1 MPSAVVQVD
10 AIMVTTRDGG
20 HPSSANF
27 AGGCRPR
34 GIELKENAHSPSK
47 NPIRGKLSTSGLG
60 KFGRTRELYRT
71 GALVVA
77 ALWGTLIL
85 AACAGP
91 TAAEPTPTIAA
102 AEAETPPT
110 ATIAEPTPTTIPTA
124 TAQAEAEPVAAAP
137 SNLKFDF
144 QIDLYQGGDVLGGQ
158 EIKFSEL
165 FGQGK
170 PVILNFWAGLCPPCR
185 LEMPDFDEFATEY
198 ENEVVMFGLDVGTY
212 TGLGSAEDGKELLRE
227 LGVGYPAGS
236 TPDASV
242 IAQYEVFGM
251 PATLFIM
258 PDGTVFNSWT
268 GILTKEKL
276 TELAEELLEASG
288 E

>member
-1 MPSAVVQVD
+1 M
-10 AIMVTTRDGG
+10 
-20 HPSSANF
+20 
-27 AGGCRPR
+27 
-34 GIELKENAHSPSK
+34 KENAHSPSK
-47 NPIRGKLSTSGLG
+47 NPMPGKLSTLGLG

-77 ALWGTLIL
+77 ALLGTLIL

-102 AEAETPPT
+102 AEAETAPT

-144 QIDLYQGGDVLGGQ
+144 QIDLYQGEDVLGGQ

>member
-1 MPSAVVQVD
+1 MGQVD
-10 AIMVTTRDGG
+10 AIMWTTNAGG
-20 HPSSANF
+20 SPSLAEF
-27 AGGCRPR
+27 AGDCRTR
-34 GIELKENAHSPSK
+34 EFELKDRTHSPSNK
-47 NPIRGKLSTSGLG
+47 PLPGRLSKLVLQEMQPVL
-60 KFGRTRELYRT
+60 RLLRV
-71 GALVVA
+71 GALVAA
-77 ALWGTLIL
+77 ALLGALML
-85 AACAGP
+85 AACDSP
-91 TAAEPTPTIAA
+91 TVAEPSPTIAVTVKAEAEPTPTV
-102 AEAETPPT
+102 
-110 ATIAEPTPTTIPTA
+110 AEPTPTTVPTA
-124 TAQAEAEPVAAAP
+124 ITESEATQVAAIP
-137 SNLKFDF
+137 SNLPVDF
-144 QIDLYQGGDVLGGQ
+144 QIELYQGQDVLGGQ

-198 ENEVVMFGLDVGTY
+198 ENEVVLFGLDVGTY
-212 TGLGSAEDGKELLRE
+212 TGLGSAEDGKALLDE
-227 LGVGYPAGS
+227 LGISYPVGS
-236 TPDASV
+236 TPDATV

-276 TELAEELLEASG
+276 TELAEELLEASR

>member
-1 MPSAVVQVD
+1 MLA
-10 AIMVTTRDGG
+10 TGDGG
-20 HPSSANF
+20 HTTLVLF
-27 AGGCRPR
+27 AGDCRPR
-34 GIELKENAHSPSK
+34 GIDLKDHAHS
-47 NPIRGKLSTSGLG
+47 LSWTLSRLALEELEPAH
-60 KFGRTRELYRT
+60 KLYRP

-77 ALWGTLIL
+77 ALLGALLL

-91 TAAEPTPTIAA
+91 AVAEPSPTIAA
-102 AEAETPPT
+102 DVKAETEPSP
-110 ATIAEPTPTTIPTA
+110 TIAEPTPTTVPTA
-124 TAQAEAEPVAAAP
+124 MTESEAAPEAAAP

-144 QIDLYQGGDVLGGQ
+144 QIELYQGEDVLGGE

-185 LEMPDFDEFATEY
+185 LEMPDFDEFASEY

-212 TGLGSAEDGKELLRE
+212 TGLGSAEDGKMLLEELE
-227 LGVGYPAGS
+227 IGYPAGS
-236 TPDASV
+236 TPDATV

-258 PDGTVFNSWT
+258 PDGTVFNSWI

-276 TELAEELLEASG
+276 TELAEELLEASR

>member
-1 MPSAVVQVD
+1 ML
-10 AIMVTTRDGG
+10 TTGDGG
-20 HPSSANF
+20 HTSLAKF
-27 AGGCRPR
+27 AGDCCPR
-34 GIELKENAHSPSK
+34 GIDLKDNAHSLSW
-47 NPIRGKLSTSGLG
+47 KLSR
-60 KFGRTRELYRT
+60 FGPGELKPTLNLYRT

-77 ALWGTLIL
+77 ALLGALLL
-85 AACAGP
+85 AACDSPAI
-91 TAAEPTPTIAA
+91 AEPSPTIAA
-102 AEAETPPT
+102 AVKAETGPT
-110 ATIAEPTPTTIPTA
+110 PTTAEPTPTTVPTA
-124 TAQAEAEPVAAAP
+124 MTQSEEAPAAAAP

-144 QIDLYQGGDVLGGQ
+144 QIQLYQGEDVLGGE

-185 LEMPDFDEFATEY
+185 LEMPDFDEFASEY
-198 ENEVVMFGLDVGTY
+198 EHEVVLFGLDVGTY
-212 TGLGSAEDGKELLRE
+212 VGLGSAEDGKALLEELAI
-227 LGVGYPAGS
+227 GYPAGS
-236 TPDASV
+236 TTDASV

-251 PATLFIM
+251 PATLFIK

>member
-1 MPSAVVQVD
+1 M
-10 AIMVTTRDGG
+10 R
-20 HPSSANF
+20 
-27 AGGCRPR
+27 
-34 GIELKENAHSPSK
+34 ENTASPS
-47 NPIRGKLSTSGLG
+47 NSPLRRSLSVFGVGKS
-60 KFGRTRELYRT
+60 GRTRELYRSGT
-71 GALVVA
+71 LVA
-77 ALWGTLIL
+77 AALLGTLVL

-102 AEAETPPT
+102 VAEGESAPT
-110 ATIAEPTPTTIPTA
+110 ATIPQPTPTTIPTA
-124 TAQAEAEPVAAAP
+124 TTESEPASEAAAP

-144 QIDLYQGGDVLGGQ
+144 QIELYQGEDVLGANQ
-158 EIKFSEL
+158 VQFSEL

-212 TGLGSAEDGKELLRE
+212 TGLGTAEDGKALLSE
-227 LGVGYPAGS
+227 LGIGYPAGS